1 MNEFIRKILSTKT
14 GSVSIDVFDP
24 WHIAYIILII
34 GGGIALSVYYK
45 NKPTEVKTK
54 FLNILAIALPC
65 VYILDF
71 FLMPLAGTGYS
82 GYIDKLPF
90 HICTFMSIWVP
101 FAQFNKKFEKVKDVI
116 CCLTLVAS
124 LMYITYPGSALGD
137 ILPWSYK
144 VIQTFVFHGLMFIW
158 SLVSI
163 ATDMIQLDI
172 RKIWKEAVALAGMTA
187 WALIGN
193 YMFDNWDGEGGGY
206 DWFFVKG
213 GLIGIDETPWG
224 PFVMPLLV
232 FIAIFAMCAIIH
244 GLNICLRKIFTTEN
258 SEYKTA

>member
-1 MNEFIRKILSTKT
+1 MNEFVRKILSTTEGKI
-14 GSVSIDVFDP
+14 SIDVFDP

-34 GGGIALSVYYK
+34 GGGIALSVYFK
-45 NKPTEVKTK
+45 NKPIECKTK
-54 FLNILAIALPC
+54 FLNILAIALPA

-71 FLMPLAGTGYS
+71 FLMPLAGVSYG

-101 FAQFNKKFEKVKDVI
+101 FVQFNKKFEKLKDVI

-144 VIQTFVFHGLMFIW
+144 VIQTFIFHGLMFIW
-158 SLVSI
+158 ALVSI
-163 ATDMIQLDI
+163 ATDMIKLDI
-172 RKIWKEAVALAGMTA
+172 RKLWKEAVAVGIITV

-193 YMFDNWDGEGGGY
+193 YMYNNWDGEGRSY

-213 GLIGIDETPWG
+213 GLLGIDETSWG
-224 PFVMPLLV
+224 PFVMPFLV

-244 GLNICLRKIFTTEN
+244 GLNICVRKILSKNE
-258 SEYKTA
+258 SK